1 MSFPFLQPYAGL
13 SNSLQTAQAVG
24 GAGGIGGW
32 VELGRTTLGSA
43 NSSMSVSSLPD
54 KRYYMV
60 LTFVTSETTN
70 SDVSARF
77 NSDTGSNYARR
88 GTYNGNA
95 DFTGINSTTM
105 NWIITDSIKPDA
117 PMLGVHY
124 ISNLASKEKLVM
136 GEGSRSNAVT
146 SGAGGVAGVPSRS
159 SVAQKWVN
167 TSNAI
172 DEIETYVSS
181 QFNSGSELVVLGW
194 DPDDTHT
201 TNFWEELASV
211 TSTSASDLVDTGSF
225 SQKKYLWIQIYNP
238 AKNTGGN
245 TYLYFNN
252 VTTGQTHSGRSNT
265 NGSNPTSQG
274 TLSDYQLTSSNGS
287 ILNHDPSDPDSGT
300 TPMFTNMFVINKAD
314 KEKLS
319 IVHSVSGWTS
329 TTGAGQVTARYECVN
344 KWTNTTDAITSVQCG
359 GLGTNGMGAGSIIK
373 VWGAD

>member
-1 MSFPFLQPYAGL
+1 MSFPFLQSYTGL
-13 SNSLQTAQAVG
+13 GNSLQTAQAVG
-24 GAGGIGGW
+24 GAVGGW

-60 LTFVTSETTN
+60 LTSVTSETSN

-95 DFTGINSTTM
+95 DFTGTNSTTM
-105 NWIITDSIKPDA
+105 NWIITDSIKPTA

-146 SGAGGVAGVPSRS
+146 SGGGGVAGVPSRS

-172 DEIETYVSS
+172 DEIETYVGS

-194 DPDDTHT
+194 DPADTHT
-201 TNFWEELASV
+201 SNFWEEIGSATGTGIEDITLSSTKKYIWFQAFIKSGGASGNFQLRAGNG
-211 TSTSASDLVDTGSF
+211 SLDTGSNYSERRSTNGGSDATGT
-225 SQKKYLWIQIYNP
+225 SQTSIGTVTALYDSGEIGFLNGFIYNN
-238 AKNTGGN
+238 ASTEKAFICHITDNTP
-245 TYLYFNN
+245 
-252 VTTGQTHSGRSNT
+252 
-265 NGSNPTSQG
+265 GS
-274 TLSDYQLTSSNGS
+274 
-287 ILNHDPSDPDSGT
+287 
-300 TPMFTNMFVINKAD
+300 
-314 KEKLS
+314 
-319 IVHSVSGWTS
+319 
-329 TTGAGQVTARYECVN
+329 GAGTAPNRREFTGRYI
-344 KWTNTTDAITSVQCG
+344 NTSNAIDHLGYLATS
-359 GLGTNGMGAGSIIK
+359 GSVHADSVMK

>member
-172 DEIETYVSS
+172 DEIETYVGS

-194 DPDDTHT
+194 DPADTHT
-201 TNFWEELASV
+201 TNFWEELASADL
-211 TSTSASDLVDTGSF
+211 SGGSSDNF
-225 SQKKYLWIQIYNP
+225 SSGTFTNKKYLWVQAYIT
-238 AKNTGGN
+238 ATGG
-245 TYLYFNN
+245 TKRVYGRFNG
-252 VTTGQTHSGRSNT
+252 VTGNNYALRANA
-265 NGSNPTSQG
+265 NGSESTDTSQNQANLDTG
-274 TLSDYQLTSSNGS
+274 NTDTNPVFL
-287 ILNHDPSDPDSGT
+287 
-300 TPMFTNMFVINKAD
+300 NMFIVNDGTNDPLAICHTINRG
-314 KEKLS
+314 S
-319 IVHSVSGWTS
+319 SGSANAPERCETAWKSAS
-329 TTGAGQVTARYECVN
+329 TT
-344 KWTNTTDAITSVQCG
+344 AITSISFHNIV
-359 GLGTNGMGAGSIIK
+359 GTGNFGTESIMK
-373 VWGAD
+373 VWGSN